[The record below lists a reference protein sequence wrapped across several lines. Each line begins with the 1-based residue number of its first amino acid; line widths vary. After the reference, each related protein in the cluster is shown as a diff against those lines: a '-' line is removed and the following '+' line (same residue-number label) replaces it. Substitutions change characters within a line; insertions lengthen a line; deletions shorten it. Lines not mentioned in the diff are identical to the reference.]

1 MSLHLY
7 NQIMQQLEQAAGL
20 YYRLVLVVAP
30 RGAGKTVALQ
40 EVATRTGALVINVN
54 LALSQR
60 LLDLTERQRSL
71 RLPRLLEEIA
81 GQSAT
86 ELVMLDN
93 LEILFDVALQLD
105 PLRLLQGLA
114 RHRTVVA
121 AWNGSI
127 EGGYMTYAVPGHP
140 EYRRYPVRD
149 FLVARPA
156 GSPRRAEEYY

>member
-1 MSLHLY
+1 MIQPLY
-7 NQIMQQLEQAAGL
+7 DQVMQQLEQAAGL
-20 YYRLVLVVAP
+20 YYRLMLVVAL
-30 RGAGKTVALQ
+30 RGAGKTVTLQ
-40 EVATRTGALVINVN
+40 EVAARTGALVINVN

-60 LLDLTERQRSL
+60 MLDLTERQRSL
-71 RLPRLLEEIA
+71 RVPRLLEEIT
-81 GQSAT
+81 GQT
-86 ELVMLDN
+86 DREIVVLDN
-93 LEILFDVALQLD
+93 LEILFDVALKLD

-127 EGGYMTYAVPGHP
+127 EGDYMTYAVPGHP

-156 GSPRRAEEYY
+156 GST